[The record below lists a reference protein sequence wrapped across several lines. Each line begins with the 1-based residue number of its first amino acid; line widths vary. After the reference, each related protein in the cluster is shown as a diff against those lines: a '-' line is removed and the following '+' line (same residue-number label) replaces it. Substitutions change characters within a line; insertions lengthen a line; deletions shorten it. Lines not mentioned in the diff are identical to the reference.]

1 MKGTVDCAA
10 VASGSADWGSDVGQ
24 WIQSGEEI
32 RRRRC
37 DEYDQSEYT
46 AVVGESENVP
56 ECPDANS
63 VSLCIGVSAQRLLG

>member
-10 VASGSADWGSDVGQ
+10 VASGSADWSSDVGQ

-32 RRRRC
+32 WGCRC

-56 ECPDANS
+56 ECPDADS
-63 VSLCIGVSAQRLLG
+63 VLLCI